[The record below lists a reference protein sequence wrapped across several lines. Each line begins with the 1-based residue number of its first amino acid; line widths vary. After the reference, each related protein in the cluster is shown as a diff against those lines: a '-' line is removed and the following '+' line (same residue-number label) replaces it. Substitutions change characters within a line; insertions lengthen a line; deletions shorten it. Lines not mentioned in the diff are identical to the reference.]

1 MELHLEVR
9 RFRVLTYPE
18 EPELADSWAA
28 GVARDENQKQQTTTK
43 SQSHLGTKGKV
54 MKQSVN
60 SLPMATAAKRPGFR
74 SLGVLLVI
82 ALLWPLAAA
91 QAEKAE
97 TWSFKLVNAP
107 IALNSFSPTFESIR
121 LSGGGTFDPALRA
134 VAASGT
140 FTLFNAFD
148 HPNGPIVHGTW
159 HSTGF
164 VSFMS
169 VDDDDEDDGPRNAV
183 LTISI
188 QTVDADG
195 GFTGP
200 GEMTL
205 MNNGIQGRIY
215 AGEPFTVPPGGSGGR
230 TQFKRNGPQP
240 FYPPVP

>member
-1 MELHLEVR
+1 
-9 RFRVLTYPE
+9 
-18 EPELADSWAA
+18 
-28 GVARDENQKQQTTTK
+28 
-43 SQSHLGTKGKV
+43 

-60 SLPMATAAKRPGFR
+60 SLPMATAAKRSGFR

-82 ALLWPLAAA
+82 ALLGPLAAA
-91 QAEKAE
+91 QAE

-107 IALNSFSPTFESIR
+107 IALNTFSPTFESIR
-121 LSGGGTFDPALRA
+121 LSGGGTFDPALRV

-148 HPNGPIVHGTW
+148 HPNGPTVHGTW

-169 VDDDDEDDGPRNAV
+169 VGSFDGDDEDGGPRNAV

-188 QTVDADG
+188 ETVDSDG
-195 GFTGP
+195 GTGP
-200 GEMTL
+200 GELTL
-205 MNNGIQGRIY
+205 MNNGIQGPIY
-215 AGEPFTVPPGGSGGR
+215 FAEPFTVPPGGSGGR
-230 TQFKRNGPQP
+230 TRFNRNGRQP